1 MRKLKATPINLLQK
15 QGKNEIDKKKNGKKE
30 EKKEDKK
37 DVVKGKN
44 VKEKKEKVDKK

>member
-15 QGKNEIDKKKNGKKE
+15 QGKNEIDNKKNGKKE

-37 DVVKGKN
+37 DKTKN
-44 VKEKKEKVDKK
+44 VKKEKGDKK